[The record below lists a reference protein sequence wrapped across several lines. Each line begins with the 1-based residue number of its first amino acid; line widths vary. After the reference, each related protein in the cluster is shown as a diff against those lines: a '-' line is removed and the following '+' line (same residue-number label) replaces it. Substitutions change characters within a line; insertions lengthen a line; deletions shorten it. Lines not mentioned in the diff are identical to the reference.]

1 MQPVSL
7 KEAQDAALFSA
18 NSLNSR
24 IKQFGLTIKKIDQ
37 QVKAQSDLVLKQKQ
51 ITEWLMHGIV
61 HYVCIELSIDNDF
74 TITILQFFL

>member
-51 ITEWLMHGIV
+51 ITE
-61 HYVCIELSIDNDF
+61 
-74 TITILQFFL
+74 